1 MTEQTTSIAPQTR
14 LQYIVGVFY
23 FAFRALVGAYALTV
37 FLSLL
42 VHFFLDETVS
52 DVVGLTNSIIHFTTM
67 GATILLPIS
76 LILRRRDLALMLL
89 PSAIFWLVWAVPL
102 FLPKNAPQTPEN
114 ATEITIFTYN
124 LLAGMEY
131 PDDIRR
137 IITEADADIVVL
149 QELNTITAQMLQRE
163 MRDDYP
169 YMELHP
175 GGIPGVG
182 IISRYELA
190 DCILWK
196 EVFQHQRCAVSIGD
210 ETVILYNVH
219 PMSPLTTDGFN
230 RRRRDLTAILARI
243 SADVGAGQT
252 VIAAGDWNMTPL
264 SDGYAQVRA
273 YLNDSYADVGYG
285 LGFTYRLHNLG
296 RIPLLGGRGLPVVR
310 IDYVFYTAPLIAQ
323 EAQVWHENGLSDHIP
338 LRVKLAL
345 P

>member
-1 MTEQTTSIAPQTR
+1 MTQQTNSIAPQTR
-14 LQYIVGVFY
+14 LQYIAGIFY

-52 DVVGLTNSIIHFTTM
+52 DVVALTNSMIHFTTL
-67 GATILLPIS
+67 GAIILLPIT
-76 LILRRRDLALMLL
+76 LMLRRRDLALMLL
-89 PSAIFWLVWAVPL
+89 PSAIFWLAWAIPQ
-102 FLPKNAPQTPEN
+102 FLPKNIPQTPPD
-114 ATEITIFTYN
+114 ATEITVLTYN
-124 LLAGMEY
+124 LLARMEY

-149 QELNTITAQMLQRE
+149 QELNALTAEMLQRD
-163 MRDDYP
+163 MRDDYR

-182 IISRYELA
+182 IISRYELS
-190 DCILWK
+190 DCILWE
-196 EVFQHQRCAVSIGD
+196 EVFQHQRCEVIIGD

-219 PMSPLTTDGFN
+219 PMSPLTVDGFN
-230 RRRRDLTAILARI
+230 RRRRDLASILARI
-243 SADVGAGQT
+243 SADVDAGLT
-252 VIAAGDWNMTPL
+252 IIAAGDWNMTPL
-264 SDGYAQVRA
+264 SDGYAQMRE
-273 YLNDSYADVGYG
+273 YLNDSYADVGQG

-296 RIPLLGGRGLPVVR
+296 RFPLLGGEGVPVVR

-338 LRVKLAL
+338 LWVRLAL